1 MTPNPRFH
9 WWTSLAL
16 LVIGGALT
24 AVFLG
29 PQKNLAVVP
38 QAPGD
43 RNILR
48 VAYTQILLPDPHLRS
63 FPFPS
68 ANLFILSLWEPLVE
82 CDPATGQPRPAAA
95 ESWDWSPD
103 RLSLT
108 LRLRPDARWSNGDQV
123 TAHDF

>member
-43 RNILR
+43 R
-48 VAYTQILLPDPHLRS
+48 S
-63 FPFPS
+63 
-68 ANLFILSLWEPLVE
+68 LS
-82 CDPATGQPRPAAA
+82 GPAAFFF
-95 ESWDWSPD
+95 SSH
-103 RLSLT
+103 LT
-108 LRLRPDARWSNGDQV
+108 H
-123 TAHDF
+123 TAWMRSI